1 MAEVPT
7 VKALMRHK
15 VVELRDMLKELGED
29 TKGKKVRRTQASH
42 TRSGACLP
50 WRHPPQCRIPVAW
63 RHVRARCAGLKCN
76 SVV

>member
-29 TKGKKVRRTQASH
+29 TKGKKVRWAGVAHAIRGSFAVAPPATVPCSRCLA
-42 TRSGACLP
+42 ACLG
-50 WRHPPQCRIPVAW
+50 A
-63 RHVRARCAGLKCN
+63 VRWLEVR
-76 SVV
+76 